1 MKFLLTLLVF
11 SPLCLLAQISEP
23 SFEKMADKGEYEA
36 MVQLAQEQLKLANIS
51 PQDKARL
58 QFFLA
63 WGLDE
68 GPGEDSLALAQYLAA
83 ESWQKD
89 APQALKEY
97 AETLG
102 LLGFF
107 YSQKRS
113 NFEQALLRFEALEQ
127 AYNRLAEADSL
138 KVENEINLAYSLRML
153 NRMEQAEQRYKSL
166 AQRLLK
172 QPKAARKDLV
182 RVYKE
187 LANLALE
194 QDQVD
199 QALQLFQQA
208 LQAAQEIFGPESSA
222 YASQLNSL
230 ATYYYHLEQYEEA
243 EPLLLAALKIYK
255 QQEIQDKKYA
265 AALGNLGALYIELDR
280 LEDALPLMQEAA
292 EIEKALLGEDNLD
305 YATSLNNIGAVYMR
319 LGELKK
325 SLAAVK
331 QSVAI
336 IKKAKGSSH
345 GSYVNN
351 LSNLAYLYTV
361 AEKYELADAAY
372 LEVLAWVRQHRGEKS
387 LTYAR
392 ILYDYAILWEK
403 KGEMD
408 KAIALNREIL
418 SIQQT
423 VLGPDSPKLLR
434 SKNSLAIYLFANEQD
449 EEALNY
455 IDQVVRHCTDKNVGL
470 AAEEQWQQQVLEHA
484 PVQNTD
490 LLKSLELYYD
500 YLQRQ
505 QPQGYKNRL
514 EQIEQTA
521 ISLLENERKNMSAE
535 ADKLRS
541 LRAQQKWVL
550 LASQEAMQEENYLRA
565 FSFSDFNKTV
575 LLRQHLAQKAGRSL
589 SKFPKE
595 WQEKQSKLIDNW
607 KELRIAAQKTA
618 EKSEKDSLLR
628 AANTA
633 KLKID
638 ELRLELAQK
647 YPQLA
652 QLEEIK
658 PLDLQALQ
666 KELRAGEAIINYMVT
681 PEKIYVFLLPK
692 EGKLIAKELPIQ
704 LEDLNKRINRLRKSL
719 SNYSF
724 IQSDSLKARTL
735 YLQESQA
742 LYQQLLAPILGK
754 QKQFDQLLIIPDA
767 ALAHIPFEALL
778 TAAPKANSAYAEL
791 PYLIKDYAI
800 YYNYSLALW
809 QENKQQQPK
818 NNGQFLGFAA
828 SYDGQAEPTSV
839 LRSMQEQ
846 RLRSHLSPLP
856 AARQEIDFL
865 AQEFSGQFL
874 YDSLANEASFKR
886 LAPNFSVIHLAMHG
900 LLRPRQPLLSALA
913 FSENND
919 SIENNFLEA
928 HEIAKLELNSDL
940 LVLSAC
946 ETGLGKFEQGNGV
959 ASLARS
965 FMYAKVP
972 ALLVSLWQVNDL
984 STAYLMQAYYK
995 NLAEGQAKSKA
1006 LQAAKLQYLSNAEG
1020 VAQHPAFWAAFI
1032 QLGADH
1038 PIQLSAGFWSSKL
1051 MLLATV
1057 FASGLSI
1064 LILLYIIL
1072 RWKKKDQKAGLYQ
1085 K

>member
-1 MKFLLTLLVF
+1 MKFLFALIF
-11 SPLCLLAQISEP
+11 FFPLCLFAQISEQ
-23 SFEKMADKGEYEA
+23 SFEEMADKGEYEA
-36 MVQLAQEQLKLANIS
+36 MVQLAQEQLKMSHIS
-51 PQDKARL
+51 PRDKARL

-68 GPGEDSLALAQYLAA
+68 GPGDDSLALAQYLAA
-83 ESWQKD
+83 ENWQKN

-113 NFEQALLRFEALEQ
+113 DFEQALLRFEALEQ
-127 AYNRLAEADSL
+127 AYNRLGEADSL
-138 KVENEINLAYSLRML
+138 KVDNEINLAYSLRML
-153 NRMEQAEQRYKSL
+153 ERIEEAEQRYKNL

-172 QPKAARKDLV
+172 QPKTAHKDLV

-194 QDQVD
+194 QDKVD

-208 LQAAQEIFGPESSA
+208 LQLAKENFGPESKA

-230 ATYYYHLEQYEEA
+230 ATYYYRLSFYEEA
-243 EPLLLAALKIYK
+243 EPLLLEALKIYK
-255 QQEIQDKKYA
+255 TQNIQDKKYA
-265 AALGNLGALYIELDR
+265 ATLGNLGALYIELDR
-280 LEDALPLMQEAA
+280 LHDALPLMQEAA
-292 EIEKALLGEDNLD
+292 DIEKAFLGEDNLD
-305 YATSLNNIGAVYMR
+305 YATSLNNMGAVYMR
-319 LGELKK
+319 LGEFEK

-351 LSNLAYLYTV
+351 LSNLAYVYTV

-372 LEVLAWVRQHRGEKS
+372 QEVLAWVRQHRGEKS

-403 KGEMD
+403 KGDMD

-418 SIQQT
+418 SIQQA
-423 VLGPDSPKLLR
+423 VLGPDNPKLLR

-449 EEALNY
+449 EEALDY
-455 IDQVVRHCTDKNVGL
+455 IDQVVRHCTNKNVGL

-500 YLQRQ
+500 YLQRK
-505 QPQGYKNRL
+505 QPQDYKNRL

-541 LRAQQKWVL
+541 LRAQQSWVL
-550 LASQEAMQEENYLRA
+550 LASKQAMQEKNYLRA

-589 SKFPKE
+589 SKLPKE
-595 WQEKQSKLIDNW
+595 WQEKQAKLIDDW
-607 KELRIAAQKTA
+607 KELRIAAQKTP
-618 EKSEKDSLLR
+618 EESEKDSLLR

-658 PLDLQALQ
+658 PLDIQALQ
-666 KELRAGEAIINYMVT
+666 KELRANEALINYMVT
-681 PEKIYVFLLPK
+681 PEKIYAFLLPK
-692 EGKLIAKELPIQ
+692 EGELIAKELPIQ
-704 LEDLNKRINRLRKSL
+704 LEDLNKSINDFRKSL
-719 SNYSF
+719 SDYPF
-724 IQSDSLKARTL
+724 IQSDSLKARAL
-735 YLQESQA
+735 YLQEGQA
-742 LYQQLLAPILGK
+742 LYQQLLAPILGE

-778 TAAPKANSAYAEL
+778 RAAPQANSSYAEL
-791 PYLIKDYAI
+791 PYLVKDYAI

-828 SYDGQAEPTSV
+828 SYEGQAGPASA

-865 AQEFSGQFL
+865 AQEFSGQFF
-874 YDSLANEASFKR
+874 YDSLANEANFKR

-995 NLAEGQAKSKA
+995 NLADGQSKSKA

-1020 VAQHPAFWAAFI
+1020 IAQHPAFWAAFI

-1038 PIQLSAGFWSSKL
+1038 PIKLSAGFWSSKL

-1064 LILLYIIL
+1064 LILLYIVL